1 MKYSILK
8 DDKVENTINKISNI
22 LINKLKLKIE
32 ETYMPEKPKKNIPV
46 TVRLNL
52 NNSFEIGS
60 NGKGTCINNARAS
73 AYAEFMERLENLV
86 LFPSTNLSEYYAPD
100 KILIDK
106 KISYNNKFL
115 DSYFSE
121 KFDLLFKT
129 TITQKGDIGL
139 PYYSIKENKVYYL
152 PYNITSFQKGT
163 NGMAAGNS
171 IEEAIVQGL
180 SELCERYV
188 QKIVFTKRVKMPD
201 ISQNQYLKYDEIKKL
216 IKYLNNTGYK
226 VTIKDAS
233 LDGKFPVICSII
245 ENTSKNYLYFLF
257 GSHPSFPIAVE
268 RTLTEFIQG
277 INLTKNTNL
286 TQCYPFYTKEKFYNT
301 PIENIPKS
309 LSRQKIIFENN
320 DYLSKQFFS
329 NEPNYE
335 FPLEKSF
342 STNIKTNKEQLKFL
356 CKKILSIFNDIY
368 IRDVSFL
375 NFPAINIFIPNM
387 CELQNFNE
395 KEIKLDL
402 NIKNWKN
409 YFQNSNDTTAY
420 NTDTLLNLAEELLF
434 LDIYNLNEFL
444 PRWTVPYEY
453 IAFLCSIVKKDS
465 KRTNKYYSI
474 IDAQNKYYEYISP
487 DELIIFKIISEY
499 FNCLD
504 KEKNSG
510 IVIEKLR
517 KKYNNELIDD
527 VIDIIN
533 NLDFKTIVENVLIK
547 PKKKKICFKQIHNR
561 IKKEYNNNIPNQN
574 KLSKYFIEK

>member
-216 IKYLNNTGYK
+216 IKYLNNTGKCRVGYN
-226 VTIKDAS
+226 IKE
-233 LDGKFPVICSII
+233 LRLSI
-245 ENTSKNYLYFLF
+245 EKTLGFSKPKDVFIIGAGNL
-257 GSHPSFPIAVE
+257 GSALAKYDS
-268 RTLTEFIQG
+268 
-277 INLTKNTNL
+277 
-286 TQCYPFYTKEKFYNT
+286 
-301 PIENIPKS
+301 
-309 LSRQKIIFENN
+309 
-320 DYLSKQFFS
+320 FS
-329 NEPNYE
+329 NYG
-335 FPLEKSF
+335 
-342 STNIKTNKEQLKFL
+342 
-356 CKKILSIFNDIY
+356 
-368 IRDVSFL
+368 
-375 NFPAINIFIPNM
+375 
-387 CELQNFNE
+387 
-395 KEIKLDL
+395 L
-402 NIKNWKN
+402 NI
-409 YFQNSNDTTAY
+409 
-420 NTDTLLNLAEELLF
+420 LAMF
-434 LDIYNLNEFL
+434 DID
-444 PRWTVPYEY
+444 P
-453 IAFLCSIVKKDS
+453 I
-465 KRTNKYYSI
+465 
-474 IDAQNKYYEYISP
+474 
-487 DELIIFKIISEY
+487 KI
-499 FNCLD
+499 
-504 KEKNSG
+504 G
-510 IVIEKLR
+510 IT
-517 KKYNNELIDD
+517 
-527 VIDIIN
+527 IN
-533 NLDFKTIVENVLIK
+533 N
-547 PKKKKICFKQIHNR
+547 R
-561 IKKEYNNNIPNQN
+561 
-574 KLSKYFIEK
+574 